1 MSKRFVRFLMAATV
15 LTAGAF
21 NAYAA
26 KPAKYVDP
34 DEAEATGAGF
44 IATPVK
50 KIEGKYYVITDF
62 GVVNDST
69 VIQTAK
75 IQAVID
81 RAEAEGGGTIIV
93 PEGTY
98 LTGALFFKPG
108 TKLHISRGGVIKGSD
123 DISNYPLIPSRMEG
137 RSIYYYAAVI
147 NAYFVDNF
155 AITGEGTIDGAAY
168 KLWVAFWDR
177 REQARRENRVC
188 TNLEV
193 SRPRLVFL
201 WGCDHVNI
209 SGTKFCNSAFWT
221 MHLYQCT
228 DVNITNCSY
237 HAPTK
242 PVKAPSSDA
251 IDIDVCRDVTIKG
264 CYFNVNDDSVCLKG
278 GKGVYSNR
286 SYESGMVENVLVEDC
301 TFGPNNHGVLTLG
314 SECVHATGITVRNC
328 RLETNTALL
337 RLKMRPDTY
346 QIYENVTVE
355 NITGTC
361 GTIID
366 MKPWKQFFDLEG
378 STEKPFGI
386 VRNILI
392 KDVDVSCRSLGTI
405 AGNPDDQVEN
415 VKLENIKIK
424 AETDTFEIAYPAP
437 AVELI
442 NVTINGHEVA
452 NK

>member
-1 MSKRFVRFLMAATV
+1 
-15 LTAGAF
+15 
-21 NAYAA
+21 
-26 KPAKYVDP
+26 
-34 DEAEATGAGF
+34 
-44 IATPVK
+44 
-50 KIEGKYYVITDF
+50 
-62 GVVNDST
+62 
-69 VIQTAK
+69 
-75 IQAVID
+75 
-81 RAEAEGGGTIIV
+81 
-93 PEGTY
+93 
-98 LTGALFFKPG
+98 
-108 TKLHISRGGVIKGSD
+108 
-123 DISNYPLIPSRMEG
+123 
-137 RSIYYYAAVI
+137 
-147 NAYFVDNF
+147 
-155 AITGEGTIDGAAY
+155 
-168 KLWVAFWDR
+168 
-177 REQARRENRVC
+177 
-188 TNLEV
+188 
-193 SRPRLVFL
+193 
-201 WGCDHVNI
+201 
-209 SGTKFCNSAFWT
+209 
-221 MHLYQCT
+221 
-228 DVNITNCSY
+228 
-237 HAPTK
+237 
-242 PVKAPSSDA
+242 
-251 IDIDVCRDVTIKG
+251 CRDVTIKG